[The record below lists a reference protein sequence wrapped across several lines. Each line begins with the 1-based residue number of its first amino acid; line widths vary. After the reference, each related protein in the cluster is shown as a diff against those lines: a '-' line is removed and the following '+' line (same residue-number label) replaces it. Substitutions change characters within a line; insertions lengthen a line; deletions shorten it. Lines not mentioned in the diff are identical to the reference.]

1 MAMAAMMNQN
11 DYMNN
16 PFAYLI
22 WMIFAMRM
30 WNNND
35 DHQGNAIQSQ
45 LDAMRSQIAD
55 NQNSSL
61 VMDAIRGNANAI
73 TQLASNLNCDFNAL
87 NNAICCVRF
96 GIQEVA
102 GDVKQN
108 YSVYILNKQDITI
121 TDGKVISV
129 GFPHLDLNT
138 KPTMGQSQMVVD
150 VTIEANS
157 KTATYS
163 IPENLSVTY
172 AGDVVLSTDKQGLMA
187 EVEQMKNTAE
197 KILESVPKQKEVV
210 DKTTVLL
217 SELNPVYKEKKETEQ
232 RFSKIEES
240 ISRMES
246 TVNNFINSFNHAQGN
261 SNTAQ

>member
-1 MAMAAMMNQN
+1 
-11 DYMNN
+11 
-16 PFAYLI
+16 
-22 WMIFAMRM
+22 MRTRVGLLSPL
-30 WNNND
+30 D
-35 DHQGNAIQSQ
+35 GIYQG
-45 LDAMRSQIAD
+45 LRSNTLFRLNGTRIIPV
-55 NQNSSL
+55 L
-61 VMDAIRGNANAI
+61 VPYCFTIKLVNYGK
-73 TQLASNLNCDFNAL
+73 
-87 NNAICCVRF
+87 
-96 GIQEVA
+96 
-102 GDVKQN
+102 DVKQN

-129 GFPHLDLNT
+129 GFPHLDLST
-138 KPTMGQSQMVVD
+138 KPAMGQSQMVVD

-157 KTATYS
+157 KTAIYS

-210 DKTTVLL
+210 DKTTILL

-246 TVNNFINSFNHAQGN
+246 TVNNFINSFNNAQGN

>member
-1 MAMAAMMNQN
+1 MKAETRFIRQIQKMASDVEFQSKHVRDGEKDFKRTRKLTFSDVIM
-11 DYMNN
+11 YT
-16 PFAYLI
+16 I
-22 WMIFAMRM
+22 
-30 WNNND
+30 
-35 DHQGNAIQSQ
+35 GNT
-45 LDAMRSQIAD
+45 RSP
-55 NQNSSL
+55 L
-61 VMDAIRGNANAI
+61 E
-73 TQLASNLNCDFNAL
+73 L
-87 NNAICCVRF
+87 
-96 GIQEVA
+96 EV
-102 GDVKQN
+102 
-108 YSVYILNKQDITI
+108 TI

-210 DKTTVLL
+210 DKTTALL
-217 SELNPVYKEKKETEQ
+217 SELNPIYKEKKETEQ

-246 TVNNFINSFNHAQGN
+246 TVNNFINSFSHAQSN

>member
-1 MAMAAMMNQN
+1 MA
-11 DYMNN
+11 
-16 PFAYLI
+16 FK
-22 WMIFAMRM
+22 
-30 WNNND
+30 
-35 DHQGNAIQSQ
+35 
-45 LDAMRSQIAD
+45 
-55 NQNSSL
+55 
-61 VMDAIRGNANAI
+61 
-73 TQLASNLNCDFNAL
+73 
-87 NNAICCVRF
+87 
-96 GIQEVA
+96 
-102 GDVKQN
+102 DVKQN

-150 VTIEANS
+150 VTIEANL

-197 KILESVPKQKEVV
+197 KILESVPKQK
-210 DKTTVLL
+210 TAALL
-217 SELNPVYKEKKETEQ
+217 SELNPIYKEKKETEQ

-246 TVNNFINSFNHAQGN
+246 TVNNFINSFSHAQSN

>member
-1 MAMAAMMNQN
+1 MTGFIA
-11 DYMNN
+11 
-16 PFAYLI
+16 PPSTIRIISLI
-22 WMIFAMRM
+22 RIVTAPLFKCDQRNFIIPQVEYTRAC
-30 WNNND
+30 
-35 DHQGNAIQSQ
+35 
-45 LDAMRSQIAD
+45 
-55 NQNSSL
+55 
-61 VMDAIRGNANAI
+61 VVIRY
-73 TQLASNLNCDFNAL
+73 
-87 NNAICCVRF
+87 
-96 GIQEVA
+96 
-102 GDVKQN
+102 

-129 GFPHLDLNT
+129 GFPHLDLST
-138 KPTMGQSQMVVD
+138 KPAMGQSQMVVD

-197 KILESVPKQKEVV
+197 KILGSVPKQKEVV

-217 SELNPVYKEKKETEQ
+217 SELNPIYKEKKETEQ

-246 TVNNFINSFNHAQGN
+246 TVNNFINSFNHAQSN

>member
-1 MAMAAMMNQN
+1 MTGFTAPPSTTDSTTPSFKCVPGQDFYRPQVEYTRAC
-11 DYMNN
+11 
-16 PFAYLI
+16 
-22 WMIFAMRM
+22 
-30 WNNND
+30 
-35 DHQGNAIQSQ
+35 
-45 LDAMRSQIAD
+45 
-55 NQNSSL
+55 
-61 VMDAIRGNANAI
+61 VVIR
-73 TQLASNLNCDFNAL
+73 LAFK
-87 NNAICCVRF
+87 
-96 GIQEVA
+96 
-102 GDVKQN
+102 DVKQN

>member
-1 MAMAAMMNQN
+1 
-11 DYMNN
+11 
-16 PFAYLI
+16 
-22 WMIFAMRM
+22 MRTRVGLLLPLGGIY
-30 WNNND
+30 
-35 DHQGNAIQSQ
+35 QG
-45 LDAMRSQIAD
+45 LRSNTLFRLNGTRIIPVLFPYCFTIK
-55 NQNSSL
+55 L
-61 VMDAIRGNANAI
+61 VNY
-73 TQLASNLNCDFNAL
+73 
-87 NNAICCVRF
+87 
-96 GIQEVA
+96 

-129 GFPHLDLNT
+129 GFPHLDLST
-138 KPTMGQSQMVVD
+138 KPAMGQSQMVVD

>member
-1 MAMAAMMNQN
+1 
-11 DYMNN
+11 
-16 PFAYLI
+16 
-22 WMIFAMRM
+22 
-30 WNNND
+30 
-35 DHQGNAIQSQ
+35 
-45 LDAMRSQIAD
+45 
-55 NQNSSL
+55 
-61 VMDAIRGNANAI
+61 
-73 TQLASNLNCDFNAL
+73 
-87 NNAICCVRF
+87 
-96 GIQEVA
+96 
-102 GDVKQN
+102 
-108 YSVYILNKQDITI
+108 
-121 TDGKVISV
+121 
-129 GFPHLDLNT
+129 
-138 KPTMGQSQMVVD
+138 MGQPQMVVD

-217 SELNPVYKEKKETEQ
+217 SELNPVYKKKETEQ

>member
-1 MAMAAMMNQN
+1 MA
-11 DYMNN
+11 
-16 PFAYLI
+16 FK
-22 WMIFAMRM
+22 
-30 WNNND
+30 
-35 DHQGNAIQSQ
+35 
-45 LDAMRSQIAD
+45 
-55 NQNSSL
+55 
-61 VMDAIRGNANAI
+61 
-73 TQLASNLNCDFNAL
+73 
-87 NNAICCVRF
+87 
-96 GIQEVA
+96 
-102 GDVKQN
+102 DVKQN

-138 KPTMGQSQMVVD
+138 KPAMGQSH
-150 VTIEANS
+150 
-157 KTATYS
+157 
-163 IPENLSVTY
+163 
-172 AGDVVLSTDKQGLMA
+172 
-187 EVEQMKNTAE
+187 E

>member
-1 MAMAAMMNQN
+1 MAAMMNQN

-30 WNNND
+30 WNNQDGN
-35 DHQGNAIQSQ
+35 QGNAIQSQ
-45 LDAMRSQIAD
+45 LDAMRSQIAGKK
-55 NQNSSL
+55 
-61 VMDAIRGNANAI
+61 IRLMA
-73 TQLASNLNCDFNAL
+73 FK
-87 NNAICCVRF
+87 
-96 GIQEVA
+96 
-102 GDVKQN
+102 DVKQN

-129 GFPHLDLNT
+129 GFPHLDLST
-138 KPTMGQSQMVVD
+138 KPAMGQSQMVVD

-217 SELNPVYKEKKETEQ
+217 SELNPVYKEKK
-232 RFSKIEES
+232 
-240 ISRMES
+240 
-246 TVNNFINSFNHAQGN
+246 GD
-261 SNTAQ
+261 